1 MNSWISKFIKPKIKS
16 LFKKKSSE
24 SKEALWVT
32 CECKNLV
39 YKDDLFKNLSV
50 CPNCG
55 FHHKISCEER
65 FKILFDKKEFK
76 KISTPSP
83 PDDPLGWKDT
93 KKYTE
98 RLKAARKKTNQSDAI
113 LIAEGKVNNIEI
125 TAGAQNFDFIG
136 GSVGAASG
144 EAFIHGVQNAI
155 DKNTPFIFF
164 TASGGQRMMESAVAL
179 SQMSRTVL
187 AVNELKKMSLPYIV
201 IMCNPTSGGVSAS
214 FGFIADIIVAEVGAT
229 VAFAGRRV
237 IESTVKEQLPPLFQ
251 KAEFCLEKGQ
261 IDAVIERK
269 YIRNFISTTLE
280 ILLKKREAQAISA
293 SGTEDVKSQINTKPL
308 KNKSA

>member
-65 FKILFDKKEFK
+65 FKIFFDNGQFR
-76 KISTPSP
+76 KISTPSG
-83 PDDPLGWKDT
+83 PDDPLQWKDT
-93 KKYTE
+93 QKYTE

-179 SQMSRTVL
+179 AQMSRTVL
-187 AVNELKKMSLPYIV
+187 AVNELKKANLPYIV

-229 VAFAGRRV
+229 VAFAGARV
-237 IESTVKEQLPPLFQ
+237 ISSTVKESLPVGFQ
-251 KAEFCLEKGQ
+251 KSEYLVGKGQ
-261 IDAVIERK
+261 IDLVIERK
-269 YIRNFISTTLE
+269 DIPEKLGILLS
-280 ILLKKREAQAISA
+280 ILLKKNSAITSEQNETSELSIKTREAS
-293 SGTEDVKSQINTKPL
+293 
-308 KNKSA
+308 